1 MAINMR
7 KFEQNAIV
15 NLIIKSIE
23 KNLQPKQREVESGK
37 DFNELKKINCEF
49 VKLNKQ
55 KDKLNDDIQIC
66 RDNIRERIDIINNK
80 HGTCYTSSFYHGDI
94 CYVFDEHFYRQSV
107 EDYLACKLLE
117 SDSKDDLHEII
128 QSIAFEFTNKPTDD

>member
-23 KNLQPKQREVESGK
+23 KNLQLKQREVESGK
-37 DFNELKKINCEF
+37 DFKELTKMSWQLTQI
-49 VKLNKQ
+49 NKQ
-55 KDKLNDDIQIC
+55 RDKLNDDMQII
-66 RDNIRERIDIINNK
+66 RDSIVKKVTTFNDK
-80 HGTCYTSSFYHGDI
+80 HGTCYRSNSYYGDI
-94 CYVFDEHFYRQSV
+94 SFEFDECLYRSSV
-107 EDYLACKLLE
+107 EDYLACELLN
-117 SDSKDDLHEII
+117 SDSKVDLHEII